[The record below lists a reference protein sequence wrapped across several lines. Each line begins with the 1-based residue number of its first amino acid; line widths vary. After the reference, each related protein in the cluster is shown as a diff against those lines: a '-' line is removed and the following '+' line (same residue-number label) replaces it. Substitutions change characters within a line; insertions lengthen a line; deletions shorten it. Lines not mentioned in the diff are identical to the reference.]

1 MNIVTTSNNSCK
13 TFSNFFASGLTKQ
26 ANDAVLTF
34 TQKGTWNRC
43 LNAWKAPS
51 PAEHLLPAVSHEAV
65 REYAAGAGAVIA
77 QAIADGKVNSWRGPD
92 GTLPSP
98 DAPKPARRN
107 SKKSKTAS
115 KPQHVVAI
123 PPARTDAQVIQ
134 AVSVPAEK
142 PEVSPYADE
151 WLITRWPDILT
162 ATAVA
167 IGQPLRYDALSQSY
181 ITEAYGY
188 TIRIKAKIGKDGKPL
203 PEKPFT
209 AGQHKLLC
217 KAFSDLT
224 DDPTGEITFSH
235 SSYYRLT
242 RRFIPAKSALDLI
255 PAKRK
260 PGRPKKAAR
269 KPTTGDSKS
278 NRDKALMIDRAG
290 ADKLSRTSY
299 GVDAAASMQ
308 IFKHF
313 YFDRGIA
320 HAALDDKFRTE
331 AFLKG
336 GMNAYS
342 KQLLRIDE
350 RHTLAYQ
357 IGVAINQRS
366 NITSAQRTGVY
377 NRIGNDDLTG
387 HTLLSRARTGGRRAH
402 GWQYL
407 IKEQKENALEYLV
420 QLGFLDDWSYR
431 KRGDRLLTDEEADF
445 LTLADYNKVMT
456 GYQVHHL
463 IFWTKRQNTL
473 DENIAKAKRRETRAK
488 NKVLREAAEKAA
500 RAKLN
505 GIPQDSAV
513 IVPQQ
518 GGVAIPPPS
527 SSGVVI
533 PPARP
538 QAVPQAVSANPQQE
552 PQVAIP
558 PSSGVA
564 IPPSAP
570 QAVMA
575 EKHVSE
581 VRTSSPRDFVMK
593 ETFEPG
599 EADYIADCLRQYEK
613 NPSFCLCRENLF
625 ITFCG
630 LQSKG
635 YRPATIR
642 DWLYHAGLTHC
653 AEAAD
658 REIKTIAAY
667 PDYDVFA
674 DIPEPQVPLPSLTAA

>member
-1 MNIVTTSNNSCK
+1 MSIVTTSNNSCK
-13 TFSNFFASGLTKQ
+13 TFSNFFPSDLTKQ

-34 TQKGTWNRC
+34 TRNGIWNRC

-65 REYAAGAGAVIA
+65 REYAAGAGAIIA

-98 DAPKPARRN
+98 DAPKPARRT
-107 SKKSKTAS
+107 SKKTKTAS

-134 AVSVPAEK
+134 AVSVPAEEPQPIDRVFIVK
-142 PEVSPYADE
+142 WHQILSVSSQ
-151 WLITRWPDILT
+151 
-162 ATAVA
+162 A
-167 IGQPLRYDALSQSY
+167 IGLTLPYNPLTQTCTAIVD
-181 ITEAYGY
+181 GC
-188 TIRIKAKIGKDGKPL
+188 TIGFKVKFDKDGKPIQEPPL
-203 PEKPFT
+203 TIAE
-209 AGQHKLLC
+209 HKLLNRLC
-217 KAFSDLT
+217 SDLT
-224 DDPTGEITFSH
+224 ANPAAPEIAFSH
-235 SSYYRLT
+235 KSYFMQT
-242 RRFIPAKSALDLI
+242 RRAIPAKTGLYAL
-255 PAKRK
+255 PATRK
-260 PGRPKKAAR
+260 PGRPKKAKVR
-269 KPTTGDSKS
+269 
-278 NRDKALMIDRAG
+278 
-290 ADKLSRTSY
+290 RTSSPEAREEMNRKHDMK
-299 GVDAAASMQ
+299 VCRRIADRLERL
-308 IFKHF
+308 IFSKGTSAPNAVFKYLHIRRGDF
-313 YFDRGIA
+313 HACFDDGFKKDYRSA
-320 HAALDDKFRTE
+320 
-331 AFLKG
+331 
-336 GMNAYS
+336 GMNAYP
-342 KQLLRIDE
+342 KKLLQFDE
-350 RHTLAYQ
+350 RQVLAYQ
-357 IGVAINQRS
+357 KAIAYTQRD
-366 NITSAQRTGVY
+366 NITANQIKGT
-377 NRIGNDDLTG
+377 NDRITNGAIDSQTC
-387 HTLLSRARTGGRRAH
+387 LSRRRTTGKGAH
-402 GWQYL
+402 GWRSE
-407 IKEQKENALEYLV
+407 KERSENANEYLV
-420 QLGFLDDWSYR
+420 RIGILDDWHYC
-431 KRGDRLLTDEEADF
+431 KKGGVPLTDEEADF
-445 LTLADYNKVMT
+445 ATKTDYDRAMTCFRLHDHINWLERQNKVRKEA
-456 GYQVHHL
+456 QKNADRLEHA
-463 IFWTKRQNTL
+463 
-473 DENIAKAKRRETRAK
+473 E

-513 IVPQQ
+513 IAPQQ

-538 QAVPQAVSANPQQE
+538 QAVPQAVSANPQQD

-658 REIKTIAAY
+658 QEIKTIAAY

-674 DIPEPQVPLPSLTAA
+674 DVPEPQVPLPSLTAA